1 MEDLLALKEVT
12 DSIFKLDER
21 IRYIAI
27 LNHQYDLLESR
38 MREGVASLTPAQT
51 DRDFMTIAAPLMVG
65 AAEKLRP
72 FCGAIRRVAVR
83 YDKVLLVFFW
93 TTAHLVIL
101 SLEPQVEQALLDEIG
116 NSVRRLELSSDD
128 LSQEKE

>member
-1 MEDLLALKEVT
+1 MLGLKEVT
-12 DSIFKLDER
+12 ENIFKLDKR

-65 AAEKLRP
+65 AAERLRP
-72 FCGAIRRVAVR
+72 FCGAIRRVVVR

-116 NSVRRLELSSDD
+116 NSVRRLELSSGDA
-128 LSQEKE
+128 SKEKD